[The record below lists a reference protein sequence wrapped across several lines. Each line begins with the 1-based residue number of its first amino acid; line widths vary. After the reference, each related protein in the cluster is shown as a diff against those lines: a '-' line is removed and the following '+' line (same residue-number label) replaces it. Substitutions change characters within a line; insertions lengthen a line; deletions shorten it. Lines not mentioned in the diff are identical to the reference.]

1 MDIKEEINTFKSMVN
16 SYKLTSLI
24 ITANNIGIFN
34 ILTEDAKSIEQIAK
48 ECDISND
55 RIEPILNGLV
65 FNKIIN
71 KNKIGYYLDEY
82 KDVLLNNSKYN
93 QTGDIDFAQT
103 VMEKYNNLEKA
114 IKDNNFALDNFKEL
128 TDNQADS
135 FIKGMHSNAMPQ
147 AEYIASQY
155 IFENHNILDI
165 GAGAGTYLIT
175 VAKKYESVR
184 GKMIDLPQISK
195 IQNSNIEKENLMNRL
210 VSISCDYNNDF
221 PQEKYDDVFLFAVVH
236 QEPIENV
243 RKLLDNIYN
252 ALKPNGRLFL
262 TSFFLNDDKIS
273 PEFSVQFA
281 IEMRVNSKEGKK
293 DMYSSI
299 LGIPVA
305 GATLPVLSFL
315 LLVIYGKNIPLIVS
329 TIILGIGHIGIHMN
343 HKKEAE

>member
-1 MDIKEEINTFKSMVN
+1 
-16 SYKLTSLI
+16 
-24 ITANNIGIFN
+24 
-34 ILTEDAKSIEQIAK
+34 
-48 ECDISND
+48 
-55 RIEPILNGLV
+55 
-65 FNKIIN
+65 
-71 KNKIGYYLDEY
+71 
-82 KDVLLNNSKYN
+82 
-93 QTGDIDFAQT
+93 
-103 VMEKYNNLEKA
+103 
-114 IKDNNFALDNFKEL
+114 
-128 TDNQADS
+128 
-135 FIKGMHSNAMPQ
+135 
-147 AEYIASQY
+147 
-155 IFENHNILDI
+155 
-165 GAGAGTYLIT
+165 
-175 VAKKYESVR
+175 
-184 GKMIDLPQISK
+184 MIDLPQISK

-221 PQEKYDDVFLFAVVH
+221 LQEKYDDVFLFAVVH

-305 GATLPVLSFL
+305 WATLPVLSFL
-315 LLVIYGKNIPLIVS
+315 LLGIYGKNIPLIVS